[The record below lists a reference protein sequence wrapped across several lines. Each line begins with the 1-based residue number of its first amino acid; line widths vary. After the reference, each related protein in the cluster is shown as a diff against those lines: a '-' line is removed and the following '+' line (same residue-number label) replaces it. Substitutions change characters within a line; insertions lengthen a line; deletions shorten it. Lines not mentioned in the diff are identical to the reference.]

1 MNKKFSTLM
10 AGFLLAGGL
19 SSFANAETLKASIGK
34 KVKTVESGS
43 TYFFIENS
51 SSAPTYAYGVKK
63 EQNGN
68 YTELVKA
75 ASQELT
81 KEEMENYLWEVY
93 EVPYSTNAGAT
104 TQFGYALKNKATGK
118 FLTFAD
124 EDGDQ
129 DAEIVWAD
137 EYKATDANTFIAIT
151 YVSGQDFA
159 KYDGTKPTTNFW
171 IGDYT
176 TYGINCYLDLTG
188 GGLDGVASSSAS
200 DFSFYEVADTEVP
213 STDLN
218 ALYNSAGFNLKLDDG
233 DVANV
238 FDNGKTIKAVGI
250 KAGTVLTK
258 DGAVYTSTNPEY
270 GFPAGTYFLSETPA
284 GKVPTNEKELY
295 SYLLNSTFVALSPSV
310 NADESGKVK
319 ASGEG
324 FTLVDN
330 VAGKDLNL
338 YLGQD
343 KNFVSSGDQ
352 VSVKNAAFTVM
363 NNATN
368 KDVYALSVAGFR
380 FKGGADATHT
390 EKTVGLAIKSAGT
403 YGGSKFLVSDPN
415 TGNNNRIFKFV
426 ESTIK
431 KGIDLLNAN
440 GASVYNIKFV
450 GGKVDGYYLT
460 NAYDGNAY
468 KNFAKGTVLSD
479 PTTPAFQYVITKVD
493 GNDVTFTNRE
503 TDKTFTAKLFD
514 KGGNKY
520 TLALTKAEQSTK
532 YDILDVQN
540 NGDVKNINTEDLHL
554 SEVELVPVTSV
565 DKFAGFMDEANEA
578 RVSLTFARDEDPTS
592 NKLYPLVKEDPV
604 GTFSWNNMTD
614 EVSEGAVWQLVK
626 SEKPNYKTLT
636 YAYINANNAV
646 DYKNLGDTVAYYTY
660 KFQYVKDGVLKN
672 LYINNSN
679 LSNSALPNAGTDYI
693 VKENVNGSVSIVT
706 KYADDYTNTKYP
718 VQAFYYPYQLVVTS
732 YNSVTTPKPETN
744 RTLTT
749 WAISQESNAT
759 DIKAYIVLDAP
770 EVTLPT
776 TASYITMKDEVGNL
790 SLGIDNERDVVYAK
804 DDVTIRV
811 FATDKDKEI
820 PSFFVTTGWNKEDGS
835 RMFLM
840 NPSDSVDYKVGAGKY
855 DKNYQWNADMTK
867 AIFKSAKLNAS
878 LDTLTT
884 SITGKTTKVA
894 MKADNA
900 GVQGGLDY
908 FKYQIFLADAEE
920 ADDLYIVRTLADAEG
935 GRYLCQL
942 NGKFGWSK
950 DRDNAIKFRIAD
962 VDAPTANES
971 INAANNVIVA
981 GVNGAVVVKGAE
993 GKNVIVSTILG
1004 KVVANEVVSSDNA
1017 TIAAPQGVVVV
1028 SVDGESFKVVVK

>member
-1 MNKKFSTLM
+1 MNKN
-10 AGFLLAGGL
+10 GD
-19 SSFANAETLKASIGK
+19 E
-34 KVKTVESGS
+34 VKTVKSGS
-43 TYFFIENS
+43 TYFFVENS
-51 SSAPTYAYGVKK
+51 SGNPAYAYGVKQ
-63 EQNGN
+63 ELNGD

-81 KEEMENYLWEVY
+81 KEEMDNYLWEVY
-93 EVPYSTNAGAT
+93 EVAYSSTAGTT

-124 EDGDQ
+124 ENGDQ

-171 IGDYT
+171 IGDYA
-176 TYGINCYLDLTG
+176 TYGTDCYLDLTG
-188 GGLDGVASSSAS
+188 GGLVGVASSFAS

-218 ALYNSAGFNLKLDDG
+218 ALYNSAGFNLKLGNDK
-233 DVANV
+233 VANA
-238 FDNGKTIKAVGI
+238 FDNGKTIKAVGVDP
-250 KAGTVLTK
+250 KKEDLVLTK
-258 DGAVYTSTNPEY
+258 DGYKYASNTFE

-284 GKVPTNEKELY
+284 GKVPTDDKELY
-295 SYLLNSTFVALSPSV
+295 QYLLNSTFVAVSPSD
-310 NADESGKVK
+310 NASTSATKQAK
-319 ASGEG
+319 GEG
-324 FTLVDN
+324 FTLKE
-330 VAGKDLNL
+330 VAGKDLDLHLAVNEL
-338 YLGQD
+338 T
-343 KNFVSSGDQ
+343 SGTT
-352 VSVKNAAFTVM
+352 VSVMNAAFTVM
-363 NNATN
+363 NKATD
-368 KDVYALSVAGFR
+368 KDSYALSLARFR
-380 FKGGADATHT
+380 YNASSSAAQHT
-390 EKTVGLAIKSAGT
+390 LGKVGLNILSDT
-403 YGGSKFLVSDPN
+403 SYGSTEQLVSDPAAG
-415 TGNNNRIFKFV
+415 TTKYIFQFV

-431 KGIDLLNAN
+431 KGSDLLNAN

-450 GGKVDGYYLT
+450 GGDVDGFYLT
-460 NAYDGNAY
+460 NAWHNNSK
-468 KNFAKGTVLSD
+468 KNFAKGTILSD

-503 TDKTFTAKLFD
+503 TGEDFTAKLFD
-514 KGGNKY
+514 KGNNKY
-520 TLALTKAEQSTK
+520 TLALVSADQNIAYT
-532 YDILDVQN
+532 ILNVQN
-540 NGDVKNINTEDLHL
+540 NGDIKAETSTEDLNL
-554 SEVELVPVTSV
+554 SEIELVPVTSV
-565 DKFAGFMDEANEA
+565 DKFAGFMDEADET
-578 RVSLTFARDEDPTS
+578 RISLTFARDEDPTS
-592 NKLYPLVKEDPV
+592 NKLYPFVNDQNS
-604 GTFSWNNMTD
+604 FYYMTD
-614 EVSEGAVWQLVK
+614 DVTKGAVWQLEK
-626 SEKPNYKTLT
+626 SEKPKYETRT
-636 YAYINANNAV
+636 YAYIDADEKVA
-646 DYKNLGDTVAYYTY
+646 YKLEGDTVAYYTY
-660 KFQYVKDGVLKN
+660 KFQYVKDGVLKK
-672 LYINNSN
+672 LYMNNSN
-679 LSNSALPNAGTDYI
+679 LGNSYLPNTGTDYI
-693 VKENVNGSVSIVT
+693 VKENVDGSVAIL
-706 KYADDYTNTKYP
+706 DE
-718 VQAFYYPYQLVVTS
+718 
-732 YNSVTTPKPETN
+732 YNNNEYVSVNSHTAKAEANFLQKSAINQET
-744 RTLTT
+744 
-749 WAISQESNAT
+749 NAT

-1017 TIAAPQGVVVV
+1017 TIAAPAGIVVV

>member
-10 AGFLLAGGL
+10 AGLLLAGGL
-19 SSFANAETLKASIGK
+19 SSFANAETLKASIGDE
-34 KVKTVESGS
+34 VKTVKSGS
-43 TYFFIENS
+43 TYFFVENS
-51 SSAPTYAYGVKK
+51 SGNPAYAYGVKQ
-63 EQNGN
+63 ELNGD

-81 KEEMENYLWEVY
+81 KEEMDNYLWEVY
-93 EVPYSTNAGAT
+93 EVAYSSTAGTT

-124 EDGDQ
+124 ENADGTV
-129 DAEIVWAD
+129 EIVWAD
-137 EYKATDANTFIAIT
+137 NYVTSDPNTFIA
-151 YVSGQDFA
+151 VSYSSAYAQ
-159 KYDGTKPTTNFW
+159 YDGGKSNAFW
-171 IGDYT
+171 VNNSLVSNY
-176 TYGINCYLDLTG
+176 YLDLTG
-188 GGLDGVASSSAS
+188 GGLTNISGATN
-200 DFSFYEVADTEVP
+200 DFSFYEVEDAEVP
-213 STDLN
+213 SDELN
-218 ALYNSAGFNLKLDDG
+218 ALYNSAGFNLKISNDK
-233 DVANV
+233 VTNA
-238 FDNGKTIKAVGI
+238 FDNGKTIKAVGVESG
-250 KAGTVLTK
+250 KVLTK
-258 DGAVYTSTNPEY
+258 EGYKYASNTFE

-295 SYLLNSTFVALSPSV
+295 SYLLNSTFVVLSPSDNV
-310 NADESGKVK
+310 ATSATVQ
-319 ASGEG
+319 ATGEG
-324 FTLVDN
+324 FTLKE

-338 YLGQD
+338 YLGTD
-343 KNFVSSGDQ
+343 ANFVSSGTT
-352 VSVKNAAFTVM
+352 VSVNNAAFTVM

-368 KDVYALSVAGFR
+368 KDNYALSVANFR
-380 FKGGADATHT
+380 YKNSTAATHT
-390 EKTVGLAIKSAGT
+390 PATVGLAVKSNGS
-403 YGGSKFLVSDPN
+403 YGSSEYLVSDPAAG
-415 TGNNNRIFKFV
+415 TNNFIFQFV

-431 KGIDLLNAN
+431 KGSDLLNAN
-440 GASVYNIKFV
+440 GASIYNIKFV
-450 GGKVDGYYLT
+450 GGDVDGFYLT
-460 NAYDGNAY
+460 NAYHQGSLQ
-468 KNFAKGTVLSD
+468 NFAKGTILSD

-503 TDKTFTAKLFD
+503 TDKSFTAKLFD
-514 KGGNKY
+514 KGNNKY
-520 TLALTKAEQSTK
+520 TLAVTDKTINYS
-532 YDILDVQN
+532 ILNVKN
-540 NGDVKNINTEDLHL
+540 NGDVDIAASEMLDL

-565 DKFAGFMDEANEA
+565 DKFAGFMDEADET
-578 RVSLTFARDEDPTS
+578 RISLTFARDEDPTS
-592 NKLYPLVKEDPV
+592 NKLYPIVNE
-604 GTFSWNNMTD
+604 NNAFNFMTD
-614 EVSEGAVWQLVK
+614 DVAEGAVWQLEK
-626 SEKPNYKTLT
+626 SEKPKYETRT
-636 YAYINANNAV
+636 YAYIDADEKVA
-646 DYKNLGDTVAYYTY
+646 YKLEGDTVAYYTY
-660 KFQYVKDGVLKN
+660 KFQYVKDGVLKDY
-672 LYINNSN
+672 YIKNSQITNNF
-679 LSNSALPNAGTDYI
+679 LSTDGTPYI
-693 VKENVNGSVSIVT
+693 IKENVNGSVNIV
-706 KYADDYTNTKYP
+706 DSYTATTYVSVNSFTDKAENNY
-718 VQAFYYPYQLVVTS
+718 LVNNKAINQTS
-732 YNSVTTPKPETN
+732 E
-744 RTLTT
+744 
-749 WAISQESNAT
+749 AT

-1017 TIAAPQGVVVV
+1017 TIAAPAGIVVV

>member
-10 AGFLLAGGL
+10 AGLLLAGGL
-19 SSFANAETLKASIGK
+19 LNVANAEKLDAYKGEEVE
-34 KVKTVESGS
+34 KVTSGN
-43 TYFFIENS
+43 TYIF
-51 SSAPTYAYGVKK
+51 AMGDWAYGVIENADGTFK
-63 EQNGN
+63 EDVINIKSDDVVT
-68 YTELVKA
+68 TEN
-75 ASQELT
+75 ED
-81 KEEMENYLWEVY
+81 NYLWVVEELAY
-93 EVPYSTNAGAT
+93 EVQAGET
-104 TQFGYALKNKATGK
+104 KKYVYALKNKATK
-118 FLTFAD
+118 KYLNID
-124 EDGDQ
+124 EDGKVTFTDKC
-129 DAEIVWAD
+129 DVKDPSTYIVLGETSPYYIQYKKGSDNYFYAGNYAD
-137 EYKATDANTFIAIT
+137 MSNGCYLKLF
-151 YVSGQDFA
+151 
-159 KYDGTKPTTNFW
+159 
-171 IGDYT
+171 GDY
-176 TYGINCYLDLTG
+176 LTFVTG
-188 GGLDGVASSSAS
+188 ADKE
-200 DFSFYEVADTEVP
+200 DFSFYAIKDKEIP
-213 STDLN
+213 SDELN
-218 ALYNSAGFNLKLDDG
+218 ALYNSAGFNLKLNDG

-258 DGAVYTSTNPEY
+258 DGAVYTNTNPEY

-284 GKVPTNEKELY
+284 GKVPTDEKELY
-295 SYLLNSTFVALSPSV
+295 SYLLNSTFVALSPSA

-324 FTLVDN
+324 FTLRDD

-338 YLGQD
+338 YLGND

-352 VSVKNAAFTVM
+352 VSVKNAAFTVI

-368 KDVYALSVAGFR
+368 KDYYALSVAGFR
-380 FKGGADATHT
+380 FKGGADATHS

-403 YGGSKFLVSDPN
+403 YGGSKFLVSDP
-415 TGNNNRIFKFV
+415 TAGNNNCIFQFV

-460 NAYDGNAY
+460 NAYDGNTY

-520 TLALTKAEQSTK
+520 TLALTTTDQSTT
-532 YDILDVQN
+532 YNILDVQN
-540 NGDVKNINTEDLHL
+540 NGDVKNINAEKLHL

-592 NKLYPLVKEDPV
+592 NKLYPFV
-604 GTFSWNNMTD
+604 NNDDAFYYMTD

-626 SEKPNYKTLT
+626 SENPNYKTLT

-660 KFQYVKDGVLKN
+660 QFQYVKDGVLKD
-672 LYINNSN
+672 LYINNSK
-679 LSNSALPNAGTDYI
+679 LGNSALPTEGTEYI

-718 VQAFYYPYQLVVTS
+718 VQAFYNPNQLVVTS

-749 WAISQESNAT
+749 WAISQESNTT

-770 EVTLPT
+770 EVTLPA
-776 TASYITMKDEVGNL
+776 TATYVTLKSEVGNY
-790 SLGIDNERDVVYAK
+790 SLGVDGERDAVYTTEPT
-804 DDVTIRV
+804 TIRV
-811 FATDKDKEI
+811 FATDLKSEI
-820 PSFFVTTGWNKEDGS
+820 PSFFVTTGWNEEDGS
-835 RMFLM
+835 RMFLF
-840 NPSDSVDYKVGAGKY
+840 NPSDSVNYYVGAGKY
-855 DKNYQWNADMTK
+855 DKEYQWNVDVTK
-867 AIFKSAKLNAS
+867 AIFKAAKLNAT

-884 SITGKTTKVA
+884 SILGKTTKVA
-894 MKADNA
+894 MKADNS

-908 FKYQIFLADAEE
+908 FKYQIFLADADE
-920 ADDLYIVRTLADAEG
+920 ADDLYIVRTLAAADNN
-935 GRYLCQL
+935 RYLYQE
-942 NGKFGWSK
+942 NGKFGWTN
-950 DRDNAIKFRIAD
+950 DRNKAMKFYIDN
-962 VDAPTANES
+962 VEAPTANES

-1017 TIAAPQGVVVV
+1017 TIAAPAGIVVV

>member
-10 AGFLLAGGL
+10 AGLLLAGGL
-19 SSFANAETLKASIGK
+19 TNFAYAEKLEASIGNE
-34 KVKTVESGS
+34 VKTVESGK
-43 TYFFIENS
+43 TYFFIENIQS
-51 SSAPTYAYGVKK
+51 GGQYVPGYAYGVQQEKS
-63 EQNGN
+63 GD
-68 YTELVKA
+68 YTQLCKA
-75 ASQELT
+75 YNAEFT
-81 KEEMENYLWEVY
+81 KEEMDNYLWEVTVIPY
-93 EVPYSTNAGAT
+93 ESVAGKIT
-104 TQFGYALKNKATGK
+104 KFGYALKNKATQK
-118 FLTFAD
+118 YLTFAN
-124 EDGDQ
+124 EDNDNQ
-129 DAEIVWAD
+129 VEIVWGDAAAAD
-137 EYKATDANTFIAIT
+137 KPNTFIA
-151 YVSGQDFA
+151 VSYSSTPYSE
-159 KYDGTKPTTNFW
+159 YDGDQLNSFW
-171 IGDYT
+171 FNNNLVAAGY
-176 TYGINCYLDLTG
+176 YLDLTG
-188 GGLDGVASSSAS
+188 MGLTNISSPAN
-200 DFSFYEVADTEVP
+200 DFSFYEVADAEVP

-218 ALYNSAGFNLKLDDG
+218 ALYNSAGFNLKLGNDK
-233 DVANV
+233 VANA
-238 FDNGKTIKAVGI
+238 FDNGKTIKAVGVDP
-250 KAGTVLTK
+250 KKEDLVLTK
-258 DGAVYTSTNPEY
+258 DGYKYASNTFE

-284 GKVPTNEKELY
+284 GKVPTDDKELY
-295 SYLLNSTFVALSPSV
+295 QYLLNSTFVAVSPSD
-310 NADESGKVK
+310 NASTSATKQAK
-319 ASGEG
+319 GEG
-324 FTLVDN
+324 FTLKE
-330 VAGKDLNL
+330 VAGKDLDLHLAVNEL
-338 YLGQD
+338 T
-343 KNFVSSGDQ
+343 SGTT
-352 VSVKNAAFTVM
+352 VSVMNAAFTVM
-363 NNATN
+363 NKATD
-368 KDVYALSVAGFR
+368 KDSYALSLARFR
-380 FKGGADATHT
+380 YNASSSAAQHT
-390 EKTVGLAIKSAGT
+390 LGKVGLNILSDT
-403 YGGSKFLVSDPN
+403 SYGSTEQLVSDPAAG
-415 TGNNNRIFKFV
+415 TTKYIFQFV

-431 KGIDLLNAN
+431 KGSDLLNAN

-450 GGKVDGYYLT
+450 GGDVDGFYLT
-460 NAYDGNAY
+460 NAWHNNSK
-468 KNFAKGTVLSD
+468 KNFAKGTILSD

-503 TDKTFTAKLFD
+503 TGEDFTAKLFD
-514 KGGNKY
+514 KGNNKY
-520 TLALTKAEQSTK
+520 TLALVSADQNIAYT
-532 YDILDVQN
+532 ILNVQN
-540 NGDVKNINTEDLHL
+540 NGDIKAETSTEDLNL
-554 SEVELVPVTSV
+554 SEIELVPVTSV
-565 DKFAGFMDEANEA
+565 DKFAGFMDEADET
-578 RVSLTFARDEDPTS
+578 RISLTFARDEDPTS
-592 NKLYPLVKEDPV
+592 NKLYPFVNDQNS
-604 GTFSWNNMTD
+604 FYYMTD
-614 EVSEGAVWQLVK
+614 DVTKGAVWQLEK
-626 SEKPNYKTLT
+626 SEKPKYETRT
-636 YAYINANNAV
+636 YAYIDADEKVA
-646 DYKNLGDTVAYYTY
+646 YKLEGDTVAYYTY
-660 KFQYVKDGVLKN
+660 KFQYVKDGVLKK
-672 LYINNSN
+672 LYMNNSN
-679 LSNSALPNAGTDYI
+679 LGNSYLPNTGTDYI
-693 VKENVNGSVSIVT
+693 VKENVDGSVAIL
-706 KYADDYTNTKYP
+706 DE
-718 VQAFYYPYQLVVTS
+718 
-732 YNSVTTPKPETN
+732 YNNNEYVSVNSHTAKAEANFLQKSAINQET
-744 RTLTT
+744 
-749 WAISQESNAT
+749 NAT

-981 GVNGAVVVKGAE
+981 GVDGAVVVKGAE

-1017 TIAAPQGVVVV
+1017 TIAAPAGIVVV